1 MTLDEYRK
9 LYEKELAGDIIEALK
24 ILKVDIK
31 DREFTNKVCMQIAR
45 EMLIERAK
53 GNKDIKP
60 QDIVNDLR

>member
-9 LYEKELAGDIIEALK
+9 LYEKELAGDMIEALK

-45 EMLIERAK
+45 EMLIERAR
-53 GNKDIKP
+53 GNNDIKP